1 MRTTVL
7 VPEAVVLGSAV
18 LLLVAGRVVPR
29 RHWTWLQLGALVA
42 AVAALAL
49 ELWLGAAVGTLFA
62 GGWQQD
68 RFALFVKSA
77 LLLGLIVL
85 IAGGLEAGA
94 RRAAVGPEARPL
106 DALPSAFAVAF
117 GGMVAASATSLV
129 ALWAGLELAA
139 LAAVAA
145 AGLTTR
151 DAGVRLLLISVVA
164 AALVGVGFAVLYAMA
179 GSMSLAAL
187 RTGLHA
193 SSVNLALAFA
203 VLLTL
208 TGIVVRLGLAPF
220 QWLTVE
226 GGFAA
231 APVGAGA
238 VSGLLVG
245 VAAVVAARLLGGLD
259 AVNVAWAPWLSV
271 LAAAAMVLGGLRAAT
286 AASPRAMAAWL
297 VVMQVGWVAAGLAL
311 HDRRGSAAALLVLGA
326 LLLAAAAAPAI
337 AVGEEGE
344 QPLAGL
350 RRTEPLRALA
360 LAVLLLSLAGAPPLA
375 GFLGEFAVSAELIR
389 SGMAWVLA
397 AGLLGAILALFG
409 VVRVIR
415 VMYLESGPEAPRGAT
430 RTRARPLWS
439 PAPLA
444 PAVLVLLYSVLANPI
459 SGLAAQGAAALRLP

>member
-1 MRTTVL
+1 MRTTAL
-7 VPEAVVLGSAV
+7 VPEAVVLGAA
-18 LLLVAGRVVPR
+18 LALLVAGRVVPR
-29 RHWTWLQLGALVA
+29 RHWTWLQLAALVA

-49 ELWLGAAVGTLFA
+49 ELWLGNAVGSLFN

-68 RFALFVKSA
+68 RFALFVKAA

-94 RRAAVGPEARPL
+94 RRGAGGPL
-106 DALPSAFAVAF
+106 DALPLAFAVAF

-139 LAAVAA
+139 LAAVVA
-145 AGLTTR
+145 AGLTARET
-151 DAGVRLLLISVVA
+151 GVRLLVVSA
-164 AALVGVGFAVLYAMA
+164 VAGALVAVGFAVLYAMA
-179 GSMSLAAL
+179 GSASLAVL
-187 RTGLHA
+187 RTALKPSA
-193 SSVNLALAFA
+193 INLPLAFA

-226 GGFAA
+226 GGLAV
-231 APVGAGA
+231 APVGAGTL
-238 VSGLLVG
+238 SGLLVG

-271 LAAAAMVLGGLRAAT
+271 LAAFAMVVGGLRAAT

-297 VVMQVGWVAAGLAL
+297 VVTQVGWMAAGLAQ

-326 LLLAAAAAPAI
+326 LLLAAAAAPAV

-350 RRTEPLRALA
+350 RGTEPLRALA

-375 GFLGEFAVSAELIR
+375 GFVGDFAVAAELIR
-389 SGMAWVLA
+389 SNSAWILA
-397 AGLLGAILALFG
+397 AGLLGSLLALFG

-415 VMYLESGPEAPRGAT
+415 VMYLGSGPDTARGA
-430 RTRARPLWS
+430 RPVSRPIWS

-444 PAVLVLLYSVLANPI
+444 PTLLVLLYSVLANPI